1 MSVVAL
7 AETILVFVAIVGIGW
22 LLRRVG
28 ILRREDARPI
38 NTLIIYVGLPAFII
52 RAVLNATLDA
62 RLIEVVAIAW
72 AVFVITALAGW
83 ATARALRLPRTAV
96 GAFVLVTAFGNTGYI
111 GYPITQALLG
121 ADALSGAIFYDV
133 FGTVAALLFV
143 GLAIAERYSGSDER
157 RKHPLR
163 EVLGFPA
170 VIALAVGLIARG
182 LPIPSAVSNG
192 LALLASFVVP
202 LILISVGISLDP
214 GVMRR
219 WAGPLAAITGLRLV
233 VAPLLA
239 LVVGAVLFDET
250 GDTLRIAVL
259 QAGMPT
265 MMLSLVV
272 GARFELD
279 TDLIASA
286 IFVTTAASAVSIPLF
301 QLLV

>member
-1 MSVVAL
+1 VSVVAL